1 VKYSIASQ
9 CRIGPILILIFLCPP
24 NVAEACTCAPYPDD
38 LDKAVTMAYAQG
50 NSYFE
55 VDVIFLGDVTA
66 IRNRTNGALAQH
78 EVTFSVRNRWKGSI
92 PDIVSVRTND
102 GEIACGYK
110 FKKGNSYLV
119 FAHWDEQQQ
128 ELVTFMC
135 DLTRSEAKAK
145 DAIGVL
151 NRLTKRVNS
160 AARIHKPVI
169 GLRVRPD

>member
-1 VKYSIASQ
+1 MKYSIVSQ
-9 CRIGPILILIFLCPP
+9 CRLGPILFLIFLYLPQI
-24 NVAEACTCAPYPDD
+24 ADACTCAPYPDD
-38 LDKAVTMAYAQG
+38 LEKAVTMAYEKG

-110 FKKGNSYLV
+110 FKEGNSYLV

-128 ELVTFMC
+128 QLATFMC

-145 DAIGVL
+145 GAIGVL
-151 NRLTKRVNS
+151 DHLTNKKRS
-160 AARIHKPVI
+160 
-169 GLRVRPD
+169 GQ